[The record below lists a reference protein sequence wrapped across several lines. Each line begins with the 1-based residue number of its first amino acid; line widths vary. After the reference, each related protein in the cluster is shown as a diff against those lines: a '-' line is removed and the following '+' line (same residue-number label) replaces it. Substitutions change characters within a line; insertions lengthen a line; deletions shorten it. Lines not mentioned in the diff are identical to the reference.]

1 MSHQSDLISTDIDAY
16 LAQHERKELLKLLT
30 CGSVDDGKSTLI
42 GRLLHDSKMIYEDQ
56 LESIKADS
64 IKSGTTEGEFDLS
77 LLVDGLQAEREQGIT
92 IDVAYRYFST
102 AKRKFIIA
110 DTPGHE
116 QYTRNMATGAS
127 NCDLAII
134 LIDARHGVQVQTRRH
149 SFITSLLGIKHVIV
163 AINKMDLVDFSKDVF
178 DEIQQDYL
186 DFAKTLEQGDVQ
198 FIPISALN
206 GDNVVNISDNT
217 PWYTGETLMS
227 ILENVEIAADHNYE
241 DMRFPVQYVNRP
253 NLNFRGFCGTLAS
266 GIVHKGDNITA
277 LPSGKTSKIKS
288 IVTYDEELE
297 QAFTPMAITLTL
309 EDETDVSRG
318 DMLVHTDN
326 MPSVQEKFEATVVW
340 MTEQPMLPGT
350 QYDFKHANKYVS
362 GHISALK
369 YKIDVN
375 TLNEELS
382 PTLQLNEIGRCEIF
396 LDQPICFDSYKINP
410 GTGAF
415 IIVDRLSNVTIG
427 AGMIVD
433 TQKDKQKKGTTDDS
447 HHRDSVNHV
456 TKAERAA
463 RYGQRPVTVLFI
475 GISGSGKT
483 TLAHALERKLFDM
496 GRISTV
502 LDGKTMRLGISKN
515 LPRNKEGRIE
525 NLRRSVHV
533 AKHLNE
539 SGLICCGAFVAP
551 DEESRAHALEIIGK
565 DNCYIIYLNPP
576 LEVCKERDPSGIYAA
591 GEFLEAGNLPGVSFP
606 YEEPEHADLVMAT
619 DQDSIEMCTEKVM
632 DMLREKAVI

>member
-1 MSHQSDLISTDIDAY
+1 MSHQSDLISTDINAY

-30 CGSVDDGKSTLI
+30 CGSVDDGKSNLI

-77 LLVDGLQAEREQGIT
+77 LLLDGLQAEREQGIT

-127 NCDLAII
+127 TCDLAII
-134 LIDARHGVQVQTRRH
+134 LIDARLGVQTQTRRH

-163 AINKMDLVDFSKDVF
+163 AINKMDLVDFDKDVF
-178 DEIQQDYL
+178 DRIQQDYL
-186 DFAKTLEQGDVQ
+186 DFAENLEQTDSR

-206 GDNVVNISDNT
+206 GDNVVNISDKT
-217 PWYTGETLMS
+217 PWYSGDALMT
-227 ILENVEIAADHNYE
+227 ILENIEIAADHNYQ

-253 NLNFRGFCGTLAS
+253 NLNFRGYCGTLAS
-266 GIVHKGDNITA
+266 GIVHKGDTVTA

-309 EDETDVSRG
+309 EDEIDISRG
-318 DMLVHTDN
+318 DMLVHADN
-326 MPSVQEKFEATVVW
+326 MPSVQDKFEATVVW
-340 MTEQPMLPGT
+340 MTDKPMLPGT
-350 QYDFKHANKYVS
+350 QYDFKHANKNVS
-362 GHISALK
+362 GHISTLK

-382 PTLQLNEIGRCEIF
+382 PSLQLNEIGRCVIC
-396 LDQPICFDSYKINP
+396 LDQPICFDSYKMNRS
-410 GTGAF
+410 TGAF
-415 IIVDRLSNVTIG
+415 IIVDRLSNITIG

-433 TQKDKQKKGTTDDS
+433 AQKDDQKKGATRS
-447 HHRDSVNHV
+447 ASYHRDSVSHV
-456 TKAERAA
+456 TKEERAA

-475 GISGSGKT
+475 GLSGSGKT
-483 TLAHALERKLFDM
+483 TLAHALE
-496 GRISTV
+496 
-502 LDGKTMRLGISKN
+502 
-515 LPRNKEGRIE
+515 
-525 NLRRSVHV
+525 
-533 AKHLNE
+533 
-539 SGLICCGAFVAP
+539 
-551 DEESRAHALEIIGK
+551 
-565 DNCYIIYLNPP
+565 
-576 LEVCKERDPSGIYAA
+576 
-591 GEFLEAGNLPGVSFP
+591 
-606 YEEPEHADLVMAT
+606 
-619 DQDSIEMCTEKVM
+619 
-632 DMLREKAVI
+632 